1 MEQWTIAAVKV
12 ELPNVKVRI
21 GKKVVTGRISGR
33 LKQFA
38 TVSITNTGT
47 LHNNSHMWI
56 DREVAWET
64 LVHCLNA
71 NRPVIF

>member
-1 MEQWTIAAVKV
+1 MQPWTVAAIKEQ
-12 ELPNVKVRI
+12 LPNIKVRI

-33 LKQFA
+33 QRQFA
-38 TVSITNTGT
+38 TVSVTNTGT
-47 LHNNSHMWI
+47 LHRGNQIWI

-64 LVHCLNA
+64 LVHCLNV